1 MNLNNFII
9 IFLLPVA
16 LFAVE
21 LPGVKEL
28 DNVQVRDFR
37 TAGEALMRRSGDAS
51 PTPVAWRI
59 YGATAQLRGKE
70 YQIGGFRM
78 DVAVPEQ
85 GSYAISTPSAVFD
98 IEKVAAHGD
107 TTVELTGPGM

>member
-1 MNLNNFII
+1 MNLKNFIL

-98 IEKVAAHGD
+98 IEKVA
-107 TTVELTGPGM
+107 ELIRIHI